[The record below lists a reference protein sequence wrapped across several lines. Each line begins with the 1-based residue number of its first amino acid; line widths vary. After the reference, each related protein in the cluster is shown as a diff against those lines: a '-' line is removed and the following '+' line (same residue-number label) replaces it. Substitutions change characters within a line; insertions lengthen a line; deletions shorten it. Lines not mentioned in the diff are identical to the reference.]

1 MRADLAGPGQG
12 WISPHSNRQ
21 IENMYLSLFTLLTP
35 IVTVCLTPLC
45 LLSVPKQGVRIS
57 IQEGLRRHPNN
68 HDNYMGLIN
77 NNRGPIIMTSIAPV
91 SFNKIETQLHLFVR
105 SILRI

>member
-1 MRADLAGPGQG
+1 MRADLAGPGQW

-45 LLSVPKQGVRIS
+45 LLSVPTPANVR
-57 IQEGLRRHPNN
+57 
-68 HDNYMGLIN
+68 HDE
-77 NNRGPIIMTSIAPV
+77 V
-91 SFNKIETQLHLFVR
+91 SDNV
-105 SILRI
+105 